1 MRLGRLR
8 RFARNER
15 ANVAMIF
22 GLAAVPLVYLTGM
35 AIDYTWAVDRQ
46 VQLNAAADAAALSGV
61 TPTMMVQTQ
70 ATAQTFATNTF
81 NAQASAIAGVTSP
94 TPNVTVST
102 AGSVRT
108 VTVNYTANS
117 QNAFPTLLG
126 RNTIAL
132 FGTSQATAG
141 TSPNIDFYLLL
152 DDLPSMAIA
161 ATQADINTMV
171 TNTPS
176 QGGCA
181 FGCHETNPAADNLGN
196 PKGEDNYTL
205 ARNLGVTLRI
215 DNLKTAAQ
223 NLMTTAQST
232 ATKYQAAYR
241 MAIYTFNVGLN
252 TIQTLTASL
261 PTAQTAAG
269 NISQLTVYD
278 NNCLTKANCNHD
290 EDTDFQ
296 NGMSKINPIMPNPGS
311 GTNNKGDTPQE
322 ILFIVT
328 DGVIDAN
335 SANLGFSGSYGTYYS
350 SQSRQELTVNP
361 LNGSGS
367 EVQADWCTT
376 VKNRG
381 IRIAVLYTEY
391 LPLPTNAWYNAQ
403 ISSFQSNI
411 GNQLQACASP
421 GLYTKVLTGGDISGA
436 LAALFQLAVQSAYL
450 SY

>member
-1 MRLGRLR
+1 MHLGRLR

-22 GLAAVPLVYLTGM
+22 GLAAVPLIYLTGM

-46 VQLNAAADAAALSGV
+46 VQLNAAADAAALAGV
-61 TPTMMVQTQ
+61 TPTMMTQTQ
-70 ATAQTFATNTF
+70 SVAQTFATSTF

-94 TPNVTVST
+94 VPNVTVS
-102 AGSVRT
+102 ANGPVRT

-152 DDLPSMAIA
+152 DDSPSMAIA
-161 ATQADINTMV
+161 ATAADITTMV
-171 TNTPS
+171 NNTKS

-196 PKGEDNYTL
+196 PGGEDNYAL

-215 DNLKTAAQ
+215 DNLRTAAQ
-223 NLMTTAQST
+223 NLMTTAQTT
-232 ATKYQAAYR
+232 ATKYKAAYR
-241 MAIYTFNVGLN
+241 MAIDTFDVGLN
-252 TIQTLTASL
+252 TIQALTANL
-261 PTAQTAAG
+261 ATAKTAAG
-269 NISQLTVYD
+269 NINMLTVYD
-278 NNCLTKANCNHD
+278 NNCLTKGNCNND

-296 NGMSKINPIMPNPGS
+296 NAMSKMNPILPNPGS
-311 GTNNKGDTPQE
+311 GTNNAGDTPQE
-322 ILFIVT
+322 ILLIVT
-328 DGVIDAN
+328 DGVIDAT
-335 SANLGFSGSYGTYYS
+335 SASLNYSSSYGNFCCGN
-350 SQSRQELTVNP
+350 RQESTINP
-361 LNGSGS
+361 LDGTGS

-391 LPLPTNAWYNAQ
+391 LPLPTNNWYNQ
-403 ISSFQSNI
+403 KVSSFQPNI

-421 GLYTKVLTGGDISGA
+421 GLYTKVQTGGDISAA

-450 SY
+450 SQ